1 MAGNS
6 GIAVNCNDSSVNAN
20 ANADGDVGA
29 ADMSTRFRCVVYG
42 DGRAVCDVDQP
53 WPRRFSSVYDL
64 MTKVIK

>member
-29 ADMSTRFRCVVYG
+29 ADMSTRFIYDVDG
-42 DGRAVCDVDQP
+42 DGNAVCLV
-53 WPRRFSSVYDL
+53 S
-64 MTKVIK
+64 